1 MGQRRESTQ
10 GLKSEHI
17 CVVVNDRCLVN
28 WLENSPGELAGELE
42 LERRLKGKV
51 EGGKMAQR
59 GLQKS
64 LMSQR

>member
-1 MGQRRESTQ
+1 M
-10 GLKSEHI
+10 
-17 CVVVNDRCLVN
+17 VVNDRCLVN